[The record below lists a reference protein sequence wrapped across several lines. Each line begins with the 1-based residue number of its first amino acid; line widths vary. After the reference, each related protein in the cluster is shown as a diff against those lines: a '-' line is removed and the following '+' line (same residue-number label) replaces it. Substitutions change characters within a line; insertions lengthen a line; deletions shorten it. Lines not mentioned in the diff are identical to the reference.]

1 MQQTKGKAG
10 RDMFHRVLA
19 KEHTSVSSDDGD
31 GDGGNNQDTRSPS
44 FKVLNYA
51 PGPCDTEMTN
61 ILADDTNT
69 NLNEGI
75 QKYFVTSKKEQ
86 TLIRPEDTAKKL
98 IQILTLDEFE
108 SGSHVDYFDS
118 EGV

>member
-75 QKYFVTSKKEQ
+75 QKYFATSKKEH